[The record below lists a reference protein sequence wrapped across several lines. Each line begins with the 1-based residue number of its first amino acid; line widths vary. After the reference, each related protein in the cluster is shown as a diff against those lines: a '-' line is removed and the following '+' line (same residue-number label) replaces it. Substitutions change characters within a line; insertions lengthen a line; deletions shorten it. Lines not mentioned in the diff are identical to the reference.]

1 MKIDWQLFSEIL
13 GDRESLFIH
22 DMDKIEDLIDQLIT
36 SFPENTIH
44 TFAVKSNPVLE
55 VLKFFVKK
63 GLGLECASQEEVW
76 LAIEAGCPN
85 SMILHDGPAK
95 TLTDLEYCLT
105 NGIGIIANDE
115 IDLHRIKEIISSN
128 ENLSSNHSGCKIG
141 IRVNPLIGYGTI
153 EETSVST
160 PDSKFGIA
168 LDSNLQIESIFS
180 TFPFLNGI
188 HVHIGSQ
195 GIALEQLSLGINR
208 VLKCISDIPEQCRS
222 KVNWIDIGGG
232 VSVDYFNGDLAFSFS
247 DVFSELEW
255 FHVEH
260 PEIRIITEY
269 GRALISTTAV
279 FVSKAEKVF
288 ERGGVQNIIIHG
300 GADAFVRWVYRPENW
315 YHRVTLEGG
324 SGDKKIPTQIH
335 GPLCFSGDKLGGI
348 EMREQI
354 TEGSL
359 VAIHD
364 TGAYVISMWS
374 NHCNRRRPDVIG
386 ISKRNPPVSL
396 FNGESRGDV
405 VSRW

>member
-1 MKIDWQLFSEIL
+1 MKIDWELFTKIL
-13 GDRESLFIH
+13 GDRDSLFIH

-55 VLKFFVKK
+55 ILKFFVKK

-76 LAIEAGCPN
+76 LAIEAGCPKR
-85 SMILHDGPAK
+85 MILHDGPAK
-95 TLTDLEYCLT
+95 TVRDLEYCLT

-115 IDLHRIKEIISSN
+115 IDLDRIKKLISSN
-128 ENLSSNHSGCKIG
+128 EKLRPNQTGCNIG

-168 LDSNLQIESIFS
+168 LESDLQIDSIFS
-180 TFPFLNGI
+180 TYPFLNGI

-208 VLKCISDIPEQCRS
+208 VLKCISNLPKQCRN
-222 KVNWIDIGGG
+222 KVNWVDIGGG
-232 VSVDYFNGDLAFSFS
+232 VSVDYSSSELAFSFS
-247 DVFSELEW
+247 DVFSQLEW
-255 FHVEH
+255 FHAAH
-260 PEIRIITEY
+260 PEIQIITEY

-279 FVSKAEKVF
+279 FVSRAEKVF
-288 ERGGVQNIIIHG
+288 QRGGVQNIIIHG

-315 YHRVTLEGG
+315 SHRVTLEGG
-324 SGDKKIPTQIH
+324 SGDEKIPTQIH

-348 EMREQI
+348 EMMNQI
-354 TEGSL
+354 PEGSL

-374 NHCNRRRPDVIG
+374 NHCNRRRPHVMG
-386 ISKRNPPVSL
+386 ISKRHPPVSL
-396 FNGESRGDV
+396 LTGEKRDDV
-405 VSRW
+405 ISRW